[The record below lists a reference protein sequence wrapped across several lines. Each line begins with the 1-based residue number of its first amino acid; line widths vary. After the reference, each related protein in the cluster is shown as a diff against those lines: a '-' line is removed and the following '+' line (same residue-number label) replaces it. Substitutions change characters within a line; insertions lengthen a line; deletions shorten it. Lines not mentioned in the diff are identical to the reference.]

1 MKKLLLVLVVSLAV
15 MGCGE
20 FYYAVGVVA
29 PNFNSATGNDRG
41 LLVANETQEN
51 LVAFHGS
58 VARENLI
65 GGIRATESNH
75 YFSLNVKENPN
86 PGAFNH
92 THDFVLVLV
101 KNEDYKT
108 YFFNL
113 NEAPVFAQIYVTY
126 NKDTVSTYKYTISK
140 NLGGKGKLIIN
151 NMSEMDADLRLNGI
165 NGVSIGYAPAQHKNT
180 EIQLEPDTDYELYVV
195 FRRYSP
201 KLKETVTYY
210 PTKTVASDEIP
221 VYYTFKIGDSE
232 VIIDLMKDFVQIDP
246 TNYSFDY
253 AYLQVN
259 NGFNNG
265 VEIRN
270 GMSVLATAN
279 GTKFINS
286 GDNYS
291 FQLNLAKSGS
301 SVTAPEQEFAAL
313 QIVSGPL
320 YKPVDKI
327 TMKAGYIYPLNI
339 STGPDGGIVYEWQA
353 EYAIDLGDIFA
364 E

>member
-1 MKKLLLVLVVSLAV
+1 
-15 MGCGE
+15 
-20 FYYAVGVVA
+20 
-29 PNFNSATGNDRG
+29 
-41 LLVANETQEN
+41 
-51 LVAFHGS
+51 
-58 VARENLI
+58 
-65 GGIRATESNH
+65 
-75 YFSLNVKENPN
+75 
-86 PGAFNH
+86 
-92 THDFVLVLV
+92 
-101 KNEDYKT
+101 
-108 YFFNL
+108 
-113 NEAPVFAQIYVTY
+113 
-126 NKDTVSTYKYTISK
+126 
-140 NLGGKGKLIIN
+140 
-151 NMSEMDADLRLNGI
+151 MDADLRLNGI

-210 PTKTVASDEIP
+210 PTKTVASNEIP

-232 VIIDLMKDFVQIDP
+232 VIIDLMEDFVQIDP

-320 YKPVDKI
+320 YEPVDKI